1 MLVLKNTELFDQTLG
16 DFGVTYVRG
25 ERKLYSSRGEDGE
38 TGRQLEEEIEKR
50 EKGRRVEMSS
60 ASSRRDSATGPPVR

>member
-1 MLVLKNTELFDQTLG
+1 VLVLKSTVQILG

-25 ERKLYSSRGEDGE
+25 ERELYTSCGEDGK

-50 EKGRRVEMSS
+50 EKCGDELCQQ
-60 ASSRRDSATGPPVR
+60 